1 MDTAPALPVPA
12 LPVSAPIVKPDFSNY
27 RALDTETFLFRP
39 GEMAPPIVCA
49 STAQIVDGQLVGDLH
64 PNRDTA
70 VAVFKAYLDAGYT
83 VAYANAAF
91 DLAVLA
97 QTEPSLFPA
106 IFRALAEGKIHDILV
121 AESLNAI
128 YTGLLGLDP
137 RTGGELRSP
146 STRKPTKRYSLEICT
161 DINLDRVDAKANDTF
176 RKSYALVAGMPVE
189 SWPPEARTYPI
200 DDAKNTLEV
209 ALVQIFG
216 REGTHAWDNNGTCT
230 HCGLRISFGAIPPCP
245 TAPRTEPHKNLQNLP
260 AQVEA
265 AFALHLGAC
274 HSLRTDGERVEALA
288 KAAEKKYAISVE
300 RFKEQGW
307 IRKDDDG
314 GTSTD
319 TRAVRTA
326 IAVAYGVKEPCT
338 RCAGTGKVRKVSL
351 VPCRGVKL
359 KGRYQGCYGAVC
371 LTCSGK
377 QEIEKDGGEVACKN
391 IFGEEDRLILKGC
404 DGTGLDLDTVE
415 VLPRTAKGGVST
427 DRDTLMESGDEE
439 LSAFGENEHLKT
451 ITTYTPYLRTGVHA
465 PLKYSPNVLVST
477 GRCSYEGSPMHQM
490 PRNGGERSCIRARGA
505 WCGSPIEYVLG
516 STDYEAGEL
525 CALSQLTYWLFG
537 YSKMRDAINE
547 SGKPGILHSDLASEI
562 LGIPLDEFLKR
573 LKAKDKQCVDFRQ
586 ASKPYNFGAPARMG
600 PPKIVL
606 TNRKKA
612 TGFTPCETGPS
623 VNAKGVRGYWG
634 IRFCILML
642 GKEHCGT
649 EKITSWKKYPC
660 APVCKACVEA
670 VDNLIKPAYLR
681 RYPEIKDYFK
691 WAAKYADQHKPA
703 PCAVWDPTA
712 NAAKIIRERGGC
724 DLTALAN
731 NGFQAMLS
739 DIGKHAYVTA
749 TRECYLGVKLDGSP
763 SPLAGCRLPIFAHDE
778 PISELILS
786 TSSKSGPRI
795 ADIMMESGR
804 LLAPDL
810 IWRAETA
817 LSFFL
822 DKNMEPKYN
831 TDGDLIPWEPK
842 LAA

>member
-1 MDTAPALPVPA
+1 MDTAPALPAPA
-12 LPVSAPIVKPDFSNY
+12 LPVSAHIVKPDFSNY

-176 RKSYALVAGMPVE
+176 RKSYALLAGMPVE
-189 SWPPEARTYPI
+189 SWPLEARTYPI

-230 HCGLRISFGAIPPCP
+230 HCGLRIPFGAIPPCP

-274 HSLRTDGERVEALA
+274 HSLRTDGERVA
-288 KAAEKKYAISVE
+288 KLEEVVNKKHAVAVE
-300 RFKEQGW
+300 RFQKQGW
-307 IRKDDDG
+307 IRADG
-314 GTSTD
+314 SED
-319 TRAVRTA
+319 TGAVRKS
-326 IAVAYGVKEPCT
+326 IAVAYGVKAPCA

-359 KGRYQGCYGAVC
+359 KGRYQGCYGSVC
-371 LTCSGK
+371 LTCAGK
-377 QEIEKDGGEVACKN
+377 QEIEKDGGEITCKN

-404 DGTGLDLDTVE
+404 DGTGLDLDTVP
-415 VLPRTAKGGVST
+415 VLPRTKKDGVST

-439 LSAFGENEHLKT
+439 LADFGENEFEKSRS
-451 ITTYTPYLRTGVHA
+451 TYVPYLRTGIYA
-465 PLKYSPNVLVST
+465 PLKYSPNVIVAT
-477 GRCSYEGSPMHQM
+477 GRCSYEGSPLHQM
-490 PRNGGERSCIRARGA
+490 PRSGGERECIRARGA
-505 WCGSPIEYVLG
+505 WCGSPVEYVLG

-525 CALSQLTYWLFG
+525 CTLSQMTYWLFG

-547 SGKPGILHSDLASEI
+547 SGKPGILHSDLASEV

-573 LKAKDKQCVDFRQ
+573 LKAKDKQAVDFRQ
-586 ASKPYNFGAPARMG
+586 MCKPINFGLPGKMG
-600 PPKIVL
+600 VAKLVL
-606 TNRKKA
+606 TSRKKNA
-612 TGFTPCETGPS
+612 GFTLSENGPA
-623 VNAKGVRGYWG
+623 VNEKGHRGYWG
-634 IRFCILML
+634 VRFCILT
-642 GKEHCGT
+642 GGATQCGV
-649 EKITSWKKYPC
+649 EKITSWKRYPC
-660 APVCKACVEA
+660 APICKACAKV
-670 VDNLIKPAYLR
+670 VDELLKPAYFR

-691 WAAKYADQHKPA
+691 WVDKYCEQKRPA
-703 PCAVWDPTA
+703 PCVVWSPEE

-724 DLTALAN
+724 EANAFAN
-731 NGFQAMLS
+731 NSFQAMLS
-739 DIGKHAYVTA
+739 DVGKHAFVTA
-749 TRECYLGVKLDGSP
+749 TRECYLGVKADGAP
-763 SPLAGCRLPIFAHDE
+763 SPLAGCRLPLYLHDE
-778 PISELILS
+778 PLSELIRATAHL
-786 TSSKSGPRI
+786 SGPRI

-804 LLAPDL
+804 LFAPDV

-817 LSFFL
+817 LALFWS
-822 DKNMEPKYN
+822 KSMEPVYD
-831 TDGDLIPWEPK
+831 TDGKLIPWEPK